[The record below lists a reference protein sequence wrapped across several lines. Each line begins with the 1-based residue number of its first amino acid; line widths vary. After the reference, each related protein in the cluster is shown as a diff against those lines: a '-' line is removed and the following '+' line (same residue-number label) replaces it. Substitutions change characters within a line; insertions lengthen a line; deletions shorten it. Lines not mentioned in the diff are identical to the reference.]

1 MEHRKRKRIKINK
14 MPNQDSVVLQ
24 PSNGLF
30 LKTFTDN
37 YSNLTW
43 GTLSQAYIFPT
54 LSEAEGVATAINAGT
69 VGTIRPQV

>member
-1 MEHRKRKRIKINK
+1 M
-14 MPNQDSVVLQ
+14 QDSVVLQ

-37 YSNLTW
+37 YQNLTW
-43 GTLSQAYIFPT
+43 GTLSQAYSFQT
-54 LSEAEGVATAINAGT
+54 LAEAEDVATAINVGT